1 MTARCL
7 TYEEWH
13 RLPEFMDA
21 VLMEAKPGQ
30 SRMCVVEDEHG
41 EIVARWLLYPVL
53 MAESLWIRP
62 DHRHKVSV
70 GRKLWRLVHHA
81 ATELGFRRFVSVPMD
96 DGIEAVLHHPSLKAE
111 LMPKFMVTFPV
122 QELT

>member
-1 MTARCL
+1 MISRVL
-7 TYEEWH
+7 EYEEWD
-13 RLPEFMDA
+13 RLPAEMDP

-62 DHRHKVSV
+62 DYRNKVSV
-70 GRKLWRLVHHA
+70 GRKLWRLVHRA
-81 ATELGFRRFVSVPMD
+81 ASELGFKRFVSVPMD
-96 DGIEAVLHHPSLKAE
+96 DGIDAVLNPTLKAE

-122 QELT
+122 RELS